1 MPCLKRENA
10 KQSFCYWIC
19 RLLFDFT
26 MCVYSSCNSQ
36 HKFSFQIAQMYLN
49 WILLKRMFFILK
61 CGIIKIEEVLMTIIK
76 KLVLGLLQVASMYL
90 CSVLVLFIMFK
101 ITNYSCENIWILS
114 ISVTIGAEFLLLLNF
129 LYKKLQQR
137 IRSKKT
143 K

>member
-1 MPCLKRENA
+1 
-10 KQSFCYWIC
+10 
-19 RLLFDFT
+19 
-26 MCVYSSCNSQ
+26 
-36 HKFSFQIAQMYLN
+36 
-49 WILLKRMFFILK
+49 
-61 CGIIKIEEVLMTIIK
+61 MTIIK

-90 CSVLVLFIMFK
+90 CSVLVLYIMFK
-101 ITNYSCENIWILS
+101 ITNYSCENIWFLS